1 MKKEKEMISR
11 KVIAWPEEIEE
22 FIDCWSSKKSG
33 HEKEPHVND
42 NDCCVPWLKYPG
54 S

>member
-1 MKKEKEMISR
+1 MKEKKDMILR

-33 HEKEPHVND
+33 HGKEPHARD
-42 NDCCVPWLKYPG
+42 DACCVPWLKYPR